1 MRIPRANGIVS
12 NRQTSTGQ
20 IESGQTQ
27 QAVGLFST
35 AMGFVQKYN
44 EEKDRSQIQEA
55 INTATKKTN
64 EWKVNNLSRTG
75 KDAQGL
81 TEEFLQ
87 FNQEVESELSGNL
100 SRNAKS
106 AFNEWNIRN
115 SENDKMGVML
125 HQKKQ
130 DDFVKQS
137 AFNDGLNIVQ
147 ETFRTDAK
155 NHARGF
161 DHLEST
167 LELGRQSGVIKEEEF
182 EKTKADLTNKFR
194 TELGKNYY
202 TQDKHEFMREI
213 NNFGF
218 GEPEKAYYKDKY
230 QNDLDADEREKKSL
244 FNEEAK
250 LLFGKRDD
258 MKAQAV
264 ANGDTSHFFE
274 SAQKLKNLGY
284 AEWAGQLEED
294 GNLYKS
300 VVTFNEQNKARPL
313 GERMQAANNLSV
325 GQDLD
330 GSSIEFKSM
339 QAIQG
344 EVKKEAKIFHA
355 DPAEYVNSLV
365 VGDNDEQRA
374 ASRLSLQ
381 EKQGL
386 MPKDGFK
393 VLTQNE
399 KTYTKAAWDSGTIQ
413 NKTEIIKETFKYG
426 KYAPKVI
433 SELGVN
439 KSLALV
445 PLLDNEQDIE
455 LFVAGVSEDKSVI
468 LDDSTLADY
477 KSANKG
483 SDFHALMTDVQA
495 TFPTNED
502 LPSKMADMDKAMTG
516 ISARKVNKSAGPEFF
531 DRNFGIIND
540 GDKKIYFPKTVDED
554 DLEELLNKKKQEIT
568 SKMGTNSIS
577 KMALRDAVWVNT
589 QSGFT
594 LADPK
599 SGRALPDADVELL
612 EVDELRKEM
621 ARKAKVENPYSSK
634 LSFNRR

>member
-81 TEEFLQ
+81 TEEFLK

-115 SENDKMGVML
+115 AENDKMGVML

-147 ETFRTDAK
+147 ETIRTDAK
-155 NHARGF
+155 NWPRAF

-182 EKTKADLTNKFR
+182 EAKKTDIQNKLR
-194 TELGKNYY
+194 GELGKSYY
-202 TQDKHEFMREI
+202 TQDRHEFMREI

-230 QNDLDADEREKKSL
+230 QNDLAADEREKKSL

-250 LLFGKRDD
+250 LLYGKRDD
-258 MKAQAV
+258 MKAQAM

-284 AEWAGQLEED
+284 GEWAGQLEEE
-294 GNLYKS
+294 GNLYKG
-300 VVTFNEQNKARPL
+300 VIGLEDQNKNKPL
-313 GERMQAANNLSV
+313 SEKLQAANNLSLSKE
-325 GQDLD
+325 LD
-330 GSSIEFKSM
+330 GSSVEFKIM
-339 QAIQG
+339 QAYQS
-344 EVKKEAKIFHA
+344 EVKKQAKIFNA
-355 DPAEYVNSLV
+355 DPAEYVNASV

-455 LFVAGVSEDKSVI
+455 LFVAGVSEDKSII
-468 LDDSTLADY
+468 LDDSTIADY
-477 KSANKG
+477 KKANKD
-483 SDFHALMTDVQA
+483 SKFHGLITDVQA

-516 ISARKVNKSAGPEFF
+516 ISARKVDKNAGKEFF
-531 DRNFGIIND
+531 DRNFGILND

-554 DLEELLNKKKQEIT
+554 ELETLLDKKKQEIT
-568 SKMGTNSIS
+568 SKLGSSGIS
-577 KMALRDAVWVNT
+577 KMALRNTVWVNT
-589 QSGFT
+589 QAGFV
-594 LADPK
+594 LADPDT
-599 SGRALPDADVELL
+599 GRALPDSDVELL

-634 LSFNRR
+634 LSVNRR